1 MNINRFFDSRRVEE
15 PRNGL
20 SIRNEILRLRYA
32 PLRMIE
38 NWLQPHQI
46 DQKLAPEV
54 YHPAPGIFHVSC
66 GGLFEDAFVNVVR
79 DLVAQILLH
88 FRFDSLFVERVDLS
102 GINAVPPEKLPIIF
116 PIPSG
121 VAYVHEALVLD
132 FSRNVTQCWESV
144 RRGRTFWPKLFF
156 LWKPERTNPGEN
168 FKPWKKQPAHRGG
181 QTPDPAA
188 TNEINREVS
197 GDQNAKRARFL

>member
-1 MNINRFFDSRRVEE
+1 MNQVQMNINRLFDSRRVED

-102 GINAVPPEKLPIIF
+102 GINAAPPEKLAMTLIK
-116 PIPSG
+116 
-121 VAYVHEALVLD
+121 L
-132 FSRNVTQCWESV
+132 
-144 RRGRTFWPKLFF
+144 PKRSICPLSIDA
-156 LWKPERTNPGEN
+156 E
-168 FKPWKKQPAHRGG
+168 
-181 QTPDPAA
+181 
-188 TNEINREVS
+188 
-197 GDQNAKRARFL
+197 